1 MLTLDEARSLLSRT
15 ATPLRARRV
24 ALESAGGLRL
34 AEDVAADLP
43 LPLVDISAMDGYAA
57 RSADVV
63 AGRPLPVAFE
73 VPASESPR
81 ELAEGQ
87 TARIFTGGALHLGAD
102 TVIRQEDAQP
112 AGPGAVRLAPAPP
125 GANVRRAGEMY
136 AAGAVLGRPG
146 ERLTPARAAL
156 LASGG
161 ASFVAVTPRPRLA
174 LLVTGSEVVS
184 ISTTPQPGQIRNT
197 NGPLLAGLACE
208 ASLEAAAVE
217 HCHDDEETLRGALR
231 RLADGADLVVTS
243 GGVSVGDYDF
253 VPRTIEALGGTILLH
268 GVAMRPGWPV
278 LFARI
283 GGAWV
288 AGLPGNPLACLAGW
302 RLLVL
307 PLVEKLAGDG
317 AAFAESPWTAVLG
330 GPARNSS
337 PHVALRTAML
347 RRDAGA
353 LRADI
358 VPWKGSHDLVAAA
371 AANAL
376 VRLEPFVDL
385 KAGASV
391 LCYPLVW
398 DRNR

>member
-15 ATPLRARRV
+15 ATPLPARRV

-34 AEDVAADLP
+34 ASDVAADLP

-57 RSADVV
+57 RNADVM
-63 AGRPLPVAFE
+63 AGRSLPVAFE
-73 VPASESPR
+73 VSASEAPR

-87 TARIFTGGALHLGAD
+87 TARIFTGGALPLGAD
-102 TVIRQEDAQP
+102 TVIRQEDAQQ
-112 AGPGAVRLAPAPP
+112 AEPGAVRLASAPL
-125 GANVRRAGEMY
+125 GANVRRAGELY
-136 AAGAVLGRPG
+136 AAGAVLGRWG
-146 ERLTPARAAL
+146 ERLTPTRAAL

-161 ASFVAVTPRPRLA
+161 ASLVAVTPRPRLA
-174 LLVTGSEVVS
+174 VLVTGSEVVS

-197 NGPLLAGLACE
+197 NGSLLTGLARE

-217 HCHDDEETLRGALR
+217 RCHDDEETLRGALG

-253 VPRTIEALGGTILLH
+253 VPRVIEALGGTIVLH
-268 GVAMRPGWPV
+268 GVAMRPGRPV

-288 AGLPGNPLACLAGW
+288 AGLPGNPLACLVGW

-307 PLVEKLAGDG
+307 PLAERLAGDG
-317 AAFAESPWTAVLG
+317 TAFAESPWTAVLG
-330 GPARNSS
+330 GPARNSA
-337 PHVALRTAML
+337 PHVALRAAVL
-347 RRDAGA
+347 RREEGT

-358 VPWKGSHDLVAAA
+358 IPWQGSHDLVAAA

-376 VRLEPFVDL
+376 VRLEPGVNL
-385 KAGASV
+385 RAGASV
-391 LCYPLVW
+391 SCYPLDW